1 MKYFHLIILSFF
13 SLTLSAQLDAPSILA
28 PREYV
33 IDNIIVEG
41 NQTIEEYNIIAWS
54 GLERGGRFRWPSEQ
68 ASNAIKKIW
77 AQGFFE
83 DVQIKYTDL
92 NGERITLIISVKE
105 RPRITGYI
113 IVGVGKNDKKELR
126 EKIGGLKGKPIN
138 KNLLN
143 NIEITIKKYYAEKGR
158 ANCKVEMTEKPDSVD
173 NRSLS
178 LKITIDKGKKVRIQD
193 INFHGNNALAAA
205 KLRKLMKETKRYRW
219 WNVFKDGAF
228 NEKDY
233 KSDLEAIIAKYN
245 EKGFRDARI
254 VADTVSK
261 LNDDRKIINIHIDE
275 GNKFF
280 FRHITWV
287 GNTKYSTEELN
298 RILNIQRGDVYNM
311 QTLNSRLMMDQ
322 NGQDVSSLY
331 LDDGYLF
338 FNVNPK
344 EIKIEGDSIDIEI
357 RIYEGKQAR
366 INRVTLVG
374 NTKTSDY
381 VVMREIRTKPGDLFR
396 RSDIIRS
403 QRELAQLKYFNPEKM
418 SVNPK
423 PNPADGT
430 VDIEYIVEEQ
440 PSDQVELS
448 AGYGGGRLVGTLGL
462 SFNNFST
469 KRAFKKPFKENWS
482 PLPSGDGQTFA
493 IRAQTTGPAYQSYNA
508 SFIEPWLGGKKPN
521 SLSLSVSYSALSR
534 LSSNSS
540 IISTGDIIGYYRAT
554 TASIGYGMR
563 LKWPDDFFNL
573 NIIGTYQHYD
583 INNYSF
589 GASSLSD
596 GQYNAYYVRGIL
608 SRNSIDQPIYPRS
621 GSNISL
627 TLQGTLPY
635 SSFMSDAQIA
645 RNSLIEYYKMKFQ
658 AEWYN
663 KIFDNLVLFTKVNFG
678 VLGRYDI
685 SKDYT
690 QFERFYL
697 GGSPMTYSIDGREII
712 SLRGYQDPTS
722 ATKEGVTPLGGAV
735 AAVKYSME
743 LRYPVSLNPS
753 ATIYGLAFMD
763 AGRGWSDV
771 KKISPFE
778 ARKAAGVGVR
788 VFMPMFGLLGFDIG
802 YGFDKLPSASW
813 TPTFMLGYNM
823 SGW

>member
-1 MKYFHLIILSFF
+1 
-13 SLTLSAQLDAPSILA
+13 
-28 PREYV
+28 
-33 IDNIIVEG
+33 
-41 NQTIEEYNIIAWS
+41 
-54 GLERGGRFRWPSEQ
+54 
-68 ASNAIKKIW
+68 
-77 AQGFFE
+77 
-83 DVQIKYTDL
+83 
-92 NGERITLIISVKE
+92 
-105 RPRITGYI
+105 
-113 IVGVGKNDKKELR
+113 
-126 EKIGGLKGKPIN
+126 
-138 KNLLN
+138 
-143 NIEITIKKYYAEKGR
+143 
-158 ANCKVEMTEKPDSVD
+158 
-173 NRSLS
+173 
-178 LKITIDKGKKVRIQD
+178 
-193 INFHGNNALAAA
+193 
-205 KLRKLMKETKRYRW
+205 
-219 WNVFKDGAF
+219 
-228 NEKDY
+228 
-233 KSDLEAIIAKYN
+233 
-245 EKGFRDARI
+245 
-254 VADTVSK
+254 
-261 LNDDRKIINIHIDE
+261 LNDNRKIINIHLDE

-298 RILNIQRGDVYNM
+298 RILHIQRGDIYNM
-311 QTLNSRLMMDQ
+311 QTLNARLMMDP

-366 INRVTLVG
+366 INRVTLIG

-448 AGYGGGRLVGTLGL
+448 AGYGNRNLVGTLGL

-469 KRAFKKPFKENWS
+469 KRIFKPKAWT
-482 PLPSGDGQTFA
+482 PLPSGDGQTFS
-493 IRAQTTGPAYQSYNA
+493 IRAQSTGAQYQSYNA

-521 SLSLSVSYSALSR
+521 SLSVSFSYSLLSR
-534 LSSNSS
+534 FASNS
-540 IISTGDIIGYYRAT
+540 IINTGEKIGFYKAL
-554 TASIGYGMR
+554 TASVGYGMR

-573 NIIGTYQHYD
+573 NIIGTYQHYEID
-583 INNYSF
+583 NYNF
-589 GASSLSD
+589 GSTNLSD
-596 GQYNAYYVRGIL
+596 GKYNSYIGKLIL
-608 SRNSIDQPIYPRS
+608 TRNSIDQPIYPRS
-621 GSNISL
+621 GSNL
-627 TLQGTLPY
+627 TFTLQGTLPY
-635 SSFMSDAQIA
+635 SSFMSAGQIA
-645 RNSLIEYYKMKFQ
+645 RNNLIEYYKMKVQ

-663 KIFDNLVLFTKVNFG
+663 KIFGNLVLYTKVNFG
-678 VLGRYDI
+678 VLGRYN
-685 SKDYT
+685 SNNSYT
-690 QFERFYL
+690 QFERFYM
-697 GGSPMTYSIDGREII
+697 GGSPMAFSIDGREII
-712 SLRGYQDPTS
+712 SLRGYNDPT
-722 ATKEGVTPLGGAV
+722 TPQGTTEGVTPANGAV

-743 LRYPVSLNPS
+743 LRYPISLNPS

>member
-1 MKYFHLIILSFF
+1 MKYLQLLIFF
-13 SLTLSAQLDAPSILA
+13 LFSVSLSAQLDVPSILA
-28 PREYV
+28 PREYT
-33 IDNIIVEG
+33 IDNIRVEG
-41 NQTIEEYNIIAWS
+41 NATSEEYTIISWS
-54 GLERGGRFRWPSEQ
+54 GLERGGKFRWPGEQ
-68 ASNAIKKIW
+68 AANAIKKIW
-77 AQGFFE
+77 AQGMFD
-83 DVQIKYTDL
+83 DVQIKYADL
-92 NGERITLIISVKE
+92 NEEKITLIIVVKE
-105 RPRITGYI
+105 RPRLNKYS
-113 IVGVGKNDKKELR
+113 IVGVSKNHKKEIR
-126 EKIGGLKGKPIN
+126 EKISIQKDKPIT

-143 NIEITIKKYYAEKGR
+143 FTENTIKKYYEEKGR
-158 ANCKVEMTEKPDSVD
+158 ANCTVKMEESADSIDSKRV
-173 NRSLS
+173 N
-178 LKITIDKGKKVRIQD
+178 LKIIIDKGKKVRIQD
-193 INFHGNNALAAA
+193 IKFYGNYALSER

-233 KSDLEAIIAKYN
+233 NNDLAAIVNAYN

-254 VADTVSK
+254 VADSVSK
-261 LNDDRKIINIHIDE
+261 LNDNRKLIGIRVDE
-275 GNKFF
+275 GDKFY
-280 FRHITWV
+280 FRHISWV
-287 GNTKYSTEELN
+287 GNTKYSAEELN
-298 RILNIQRGDVYNM
+298 RILNINRGDVYNM
-311 QTLNSRLMMDQ
+311 QTLNARLMMDA

-366 INRVTLVG
+366 INRVTLIG

-423 PNPADGT
+423 PNAADGT

-469 KRAFKKPFKENWS
+469 KRMLDRKSWT
-482 PLPSGDGQTFA
+482 PLPSGDGQTFS
-493 IRAQTTGPAYQSYNA
+493 IRAQSTGLQYQSYNA

-521 SLSLSVSYSALSR
+521 SLSLSFSHSR
-534 LSSNSS
+534 LANLSSNT
-540 IISTGDIIGYYRAT
+540 INGEITGFYHSTTGSA
-554 TASIGYGMR
+554 GYGMR

-573 NIIGTYQHYD
+573 NLIGTYQHYN
-583 INNYSF
+583 ISNFNF
-589 GASSLSD
+589 GSSQIPD
-596 GQYNAYYVRGIL
+596 GQYNAYFGKLIL

-621 GSNISL
+621 GSNVTL

-635 SSFMSDAQIA
+635 SNFMTADQISKS
-645 RNSLIEYYKMKFQ
+645 NLIEYYKMKVQ

-663 KIFDNLVLFTKVNFG
+663 KVFGNLVLYTKVNFG
-678 VLGRYDI
+678 VLGRYNRNA
-685 SKDYT
+685 DYT
-690 QFERFYL
+690 LFERFYL
-697 GGSPMTYSIDGREII
+697 GGSPMTYSVDGREII
-712 SLRGYQDPTS
+712 ALRGYTDDYGS
-722 ATKEGVTPLGGAV
+722 NGVTPSNGAV
-735 AAVKYSME
+735 AAAKYTME

-753 ATIYGLAFMD
+753 ATIYGLAFME
-763 AGRGWSDV
+763 AGRGWSEV
-771 KKISPFE
+771 RKLSPFE

-802 YGFDKLPSASW
+802 YGFDNLPNPKW
-813 TPTFMLGYNM
+813 TPTFMLGASM